1 MNAMSFPKPLVADG
15 FRALLEQ
22 ALDVDLAELYGVQ

>member
-15 FRALLEQ
+15 LMALLEQ
-22 ALDVDLAELYGVQ
+22 TLDVDLAELYGVQ